1 MRIERTLAMLLKLK
15 ELRADEIHNW
25 EKQARSQTG
34 QGFPMVYMK
43 TMQQICLMISAKLG
57 A

>member
-1 MRIERTLAMLLKLK
+1 MLLKLK